1 MAAGNDPRHN
11 DLHEDLN
18 PGPHVKVPFWVRNA
32 DLPKRLVTAL
42 VMLVVSG
49 TALWLGDMAWTVFVL
64 IIGIGVWFEWSTLVL
79 QFKPEGRGRTAWRCA
94 GAIYSGMAS
103 AILIQVRAEA
113 AGTALVLLIVG
124 AVVGTDVGAYF
135 MGRALGGPKIA
146 PRISPSKTWAGLAGG
161 VLGASLVVWL
171 VLANAGRILAAAP
184 DAQITAV
191 QTVNNPMDILGIG
204 IAVAVVAQA
213 GDFFQSWMKRS
224 AGVKDSG
231 KLLPG
236 HGGLF
241 DRLDGLMAV
250 LVVFGT
256 IFIIVRLSTLS

>member
-1 MAAGNDPRHN
+1 MAGADRPDPGA
-11 DLHEDLN
+11 D
-18 PGPHVKVPFWVRNA
+18 GPSVPVPFWLRNA
-32 DLPKRLVTAL
+32 DLPKRALTAL

-49 TALWLGDMAWTVFVL
+49 TALWLGGMAWTVFVL

-79 QFKPEGRGRTAWRCA
+79 QFKAPGISRNWWRSA
-94 GAIYSGMAS
+94 GAIYCGIAS
-103 AILIQVRAEA
+103 AILIQVRQEP
-113 AGTALVLLIVG
+113 AGIALVLLIVG
-124 AVVGTDVGAYF
+124 AVIGTDVGAYF

-146 PRISPSKTWAGLAGG
+146 PRISPSKTWAGLLGG
-161 VLGASLVVWL
+161 VIGATLVIWI

-191 QTVNNPMDILGIG
+191 SIAASPVELIG
-204 IAVAVVAQA
+204 MGLAVAVVAQA
-213 GDFFQSWMKRS
+213 GDFFESWMKRS

-241 DRLDGLMAV
+241 DRVDGLLSV

-256 IFIIVRLSTLS
+256 IFIIARLSTLS